1 MAYMTLQTMAQVEQ
15 QRVPHEKPHPHSGY
29 TVIWVQAAAA
39 GWHEVDF
46 VNYPLQPPQIF
57 FLKPMQMHFLQVQE
71 PQGYVLQFSQ
81 DQLCAQGISDQYI
94 ESLNLFVTLPE
105 PPYLRLSTE
114 DQAPLAEILH
124 ALAAELN
131 QPQAYLHEEMVVTQL
146 KLFLLACARIKS
158 QSASPLP
165 LVLEPDQ
172 QVVRQFLTLLENSY
186 HRAHKVA
193 FYAENLSLSPDSLNQ
208 KLSGLTQKTAKEHI
222 QDRIMLSAK
231 QAAYFSAE
239 SAKEV
244 AYRLGFEDPAH
255 FSKFFKNCAG
265 ESFSAFRQRVRQK
278 YKT

>member
-1 MAYMTLQTMAQVEQ
+1 MAYITLHTMAQVEQ
-15 QRVPHEKPHPHSGY
+15 QRVPHEKPHPHAGY

-71 PQGYVLQFSQ
+71 PRGYVLQFSQ
-81 DQLCAQGISDQYI
+81 DQLCAQGISDQYL
-94 ESLNLFVTLPE
+94 ESLNLFVNLPE
-105 PPYLRLSTE
+105 PPYLCLNAD
-114 DQAPLAEILH
+114 DQAPLAAMLH
-124 ALAAELN
+124 SLATELK
-131 QPQAYLHEEMVVTQL
+131 QPEAPLHEEIVVTQL
-146 KLFLLACARIKS
+146 KLFLLACARLKK
-158 QSASPLP
+158 QSVSPSPLI
-165 LVLEPDQ
+165 LDADQ
-172 QVVRQFLTLLENSY
+172 QVVRQFLNLLENAY
-186 HRAHKVA
+186 DRAHKVA
-193 FYAENLSLSPDSLNQ
+193 FYAEKLSLSPDTLNQ

-239 SAKEV
+239 TAKAV
-244 AYRLGFEDPAH
+244 AYRLGFDDPAH